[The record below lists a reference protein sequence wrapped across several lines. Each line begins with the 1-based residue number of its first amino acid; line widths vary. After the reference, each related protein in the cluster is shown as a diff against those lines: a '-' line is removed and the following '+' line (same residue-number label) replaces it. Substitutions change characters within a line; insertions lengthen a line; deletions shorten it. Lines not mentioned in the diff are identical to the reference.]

1 MDERT
6 NSSDRNEKGY
16 DDGKVN
22 SRTNTEMSDAD
33 AVCYSACI
41 VNLSNQSRKDID

>member
-1 MDERT
+1 MR
-6 NSSDRNEKGY
+6 KGIY
-16 DDGKVN
+16 DGKVN
-22 SRTNTEMSDAD
+22 SRTNTEMSDAGD